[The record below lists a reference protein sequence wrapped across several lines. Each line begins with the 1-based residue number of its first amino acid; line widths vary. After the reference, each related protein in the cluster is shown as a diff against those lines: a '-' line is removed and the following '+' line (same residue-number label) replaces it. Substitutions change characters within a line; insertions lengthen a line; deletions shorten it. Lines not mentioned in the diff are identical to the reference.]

1 MPRFLG
7 TYCGQ
12 QQERILDDLGLV
24 ISSLPVAAIIPSGAT
39 LERIVSKYEHL
50 KDPVRCGLAGCRTPH
65 KNGYVVKFREADDA
79 PESEAIM
86 GHVCGRRE
94 FGTAWTDAVAKHEAE
109 LRHAEIQQALTKFL
123 EEAPIVE
130 SNLRPLIEGM
140 EIRRAIRTILN
151 TDASDLMRHCGNA
164 FRQDREVIS
173 YWGSQGGRK
182 SYRLQGRLFFLQ
194 DRALTKVR
202 LILDGIDKIKE
213 LAERETATV
222 KEVSDKMS
230 RLRNLWQSTKEIE
243 WESEDGIAAL
253 DPKNIAKAI
262 EAFNCETAKLE
273 GTVLYVYNQL
283 RGWKAITDLANP
295 TLPEKFF
302 PWSY

>member
-1 MPRFLG
+1 M
-7 TYCGQ
+7 
-12 QQERILDDLGLV
+12 
-24 ISSLPVAAIIPSGAT
+24 
-39 LERIVSKYEHL
+39 
-50 KDPVRCGLAGCRTPH
+50 
-65 KNGYVVKFREADDA
+65 VKFREAGGA
-79 PESEAIM
+79 PEEEAIM

-109 LRHAEIQQALTKFL
+109 LRHAEIQQALAKFL
-123 EEAPIVE
+123 EETPEVE
-130 SNLRPLIEGM
+130 AKLRPLIEGL
-140 EIRRAIRTILN
+140 EIRRAIRIILN

-173 YWGSQGGRK
+173 YWGNQGGRK

-194 DRALTKVR
+194 DRALTKVK

-213 LAERETATV
+213 LGHKKSATV
-222 KEVSDKMS
+222 KEVSEKMS
-230 RLRNLWQSTKEIE
+230 RLRNIWQSTKEIE
-243 WESEDGIAAL
+243 WETEDGISAL
-253 DPKNIAKAI
+253 DPKNISKAI
-262 EAFNCETAKLE
+262 KAFNCETVKLE
-273 GTVLYVYNQL
+273 GTVLHVYNHL